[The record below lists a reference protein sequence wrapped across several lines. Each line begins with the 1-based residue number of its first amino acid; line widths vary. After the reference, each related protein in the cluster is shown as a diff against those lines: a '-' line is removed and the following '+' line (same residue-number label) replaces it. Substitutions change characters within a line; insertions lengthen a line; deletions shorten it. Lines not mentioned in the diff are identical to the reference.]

1 MAYKDKSNAIKY
13 NNNFIKEAYDRI
25 NLTVP
30 KGRKAELQAVAER
43 HGQSVNGFINSL
55 IDDAMERE
63 RAGGVHVDVSA
74 GTSPQAGIRVTS
86 EPEVGTSEWWAARTP
101 RDAQEGAGG
110 GATGAGGISI
120 FSDGEDTPSAAV
132 GVSPMQDKES
142 LSAEQLRQLSPD
154 DWAVWA
160 VRQDDESLESWK
172 NRLNRSMR
180 RLSVVDVA
188 KRMGKLPEH
197 ERDILMGADPESI
210 RLLRERDERE
220 RQRMEDASKPKKEE
234 DLPF

>member
-1 MAYKDKSNAIKY
+1 MSAMSEAKKRANKKWNDANM
-13 NNNFIKEAYDRI
+13 KERYDRVQ
-25 NLTVP
+25 LVLP
-30 KGRKAELQAVAER
+30 KGRKAELQAVAEQ

-55 IDDAMERE
+55 IDEALERE
-63 RAGGVHVDVSA
+63 RAGDDGS
-74 GTSPQAGIRVTS
+74 S
-86 EPEVGTSEWWAARTP
+86 
-101 RDAQEGAGG
+101 
-110 GATGAGGISI
+110 TGEQ
-120 FSDGEDTPSAAV
+120 FPYFPDGEDTPSAAV
-132 GVSPMQDKES
+132 GVSPTEDKES
-142 LSAEQLRQLSPD
+142 LSAEQFRQLSPD

-160 VRQDDESLESWK
+160 VRQDDESLERWK

>member
-1 MAYKDKSNAIKY
+1 MVRPSKEEGAAIR
-13 NNNFIKEAYDRI
+13 A
-25 NLTVP
+25 
-30 KGRKAELQAVAER
+30 AAVAA
-43 HGQSVNGFINSL
+43 GKSVQGYVL
-55 IDDAMERE
+55 EAVREKMERE
-63 RAGGVHVDVSA
+63 RAGDDGS
-74 GTSPQAGIRVTS
+74 S
-86 EPEVGTSEWWAARTP
+86 
-101 RDAQEGAGG
+101 
-110 GATGAGGISI
+110 TGEQ
-120 FSDGEDTPSAAV
+120 FPYFPDGEDTPSTAV
-132 GVSPMQDKES
+132 GVSPTEDKES

-160 VRQDDESLESWK
+160 VRQDDESLERWK

>member
-1 MAYKDKSNAIKY
+1 MVRPSKEEGAAIRAAAAAAGKSVQGY
-13 NNNFIKEAYDRI
+13 VLEAVRE
-25 NLTVP
+25 
-30 KGRKAELQAVAER
+30 K
-43 HGQSVNGFINSL
+43 
-55 IDDAMERE
+55 MERE
-63 RAGGVHVDVSA
+63 RAGDDGS
-74 GTSPQAGIRVTS
+74 S
-86 EPEVGTSEWWAARTP
+86 
-101 RDAQEGAGG
+101 
-110 GATGAGGISI
+110 TGEQ
-120 FSDGEDTPSAAV
+120 FPYFPDGEDTPSAAV
-132 GVSPMQDKES
+132 GVSPTEDKES

-160 VRQDDESLESWK
+160 VRQDDESLERWK